1 MATVLP
7 AAADVEFEFSGR
19 DFDRVRQLIHAKAG
33 ISLNESKRTMVYS
46 RLSRR
51 LRATGVGSFAQYLD
65 GLERGGGVN
74 EWQEFV
80 NALTTNLTA
89 FFREPHHFPVL
100 AALLKSIAHRPSITI
115 WCAAASTGEEPY
127 SIAITV
133 REQLG
138 RAADKVRILASD
150 IDTNV
155 LETARNGVYPVEAV
169 EKLDAAIARRA
180 FLRGSGAHEGLA
192 KVRPEIASLIEFLP
206 VNLLAADWPVPG
218 ELDAIFCRNVMIYFD
233 KPTQASLLARMA
245 PMLQPWGL
253 YFAGHS
259 ENLGFAR
266 HLLAPKGHTV
276 YGRADAA
283 GGSERIS

>member
-1 MATVLP
+1 MASLP
-7 AAADVEFEFSGR
+7 PVADVEFEFSGR
-19 DFDRVRQLIHAKAG
+19 DFDRVRELIHAKAG
-33 ISLNESKRTMVYS
+33 ISLNASKRTMVYS

-51 LRATGVGSFAQYLD
+51 LRATGVESFAKYLD
-65 GLERGGGVN
+65 SLERGGAAN

-100 AALLKSIAHRPSITI
+100 STLLKSVAHRPSITI

-127 SIAITV
+127 SIAITA
-133 REQLG
+133 RELLG

-155 LETARNGVYPVEAV
+155 LEKAQRGVYPVEV
-169 EKLDAAIARRA
+169 IEKLDPAMARRC
-180 FLRGSGAHEGLA
+180 FLRGGGAHEGFA
-192 KVRPEIASLIEFLP
+192 KVRPEVASLIEFLP
-206 VNLLAADWPVPG
+206 VNLLAADWPIPG

-233 KPTQASLLARMA
+233 KPTQASLLARMT

-283 GGSERIS
+283 SASERAS